1 MKAVIEVDV
10 PKYQI
15 GQEVSV
21 YFKDTMCVKS
31 VCKKKQTR
39 KKKTSSGDSNAK
51 ESRCN
56 NSIVEEL
63 EEIKKELQEHINV
76 FGTEF
81 GCELTQVQQMN
92 NCAVQRDIDVINEH
106 ISKLKGE

>member
-10 PKYQI
+10 PEYQI

-39 KKKTSSGDSNAK
+39 KKKTPVSSSDSGAWDFHYSGHGDY
-51 ESRCN
+51 EEERRCFYGDF
-56 NSIVEEL
+56 S
-63 EEIKKELQEHINV
+63 
-76 FGTEF
+76 
-81 GCELTQVQQMN
+81 
-92 NCAVQRDIDVINEH
+92 
-106 ISKLKGE
+106 

>member
-10 PKYQI
+10 PEYQI

-39 KKKTSSGDSNAK
+39 KKETSSNDSSAWDFHYSGHGDY
-51 ESRCN
+51 EEERRCFYGD
-56 NSIVEEL
+56 
-63 EEIKKELQEHINV
+63 
-76 FGTEF
+76 FG
-81 GCELTQVQQMN
+81 
-92 NCAVQRDIDVINEH
+92 
-106 ISKLKGE
+106 

>member
-10 PKYQI
+10 PEYQI
-15 GQEVSV
+15 GQDVSV

-39 KKKTSSGDSNAK
+39 KKKTSSYDSSAK

-56 NSIVEEL
+56 NCQNNTDELSGECYECVKGIEDWYEPL
-63 EEIKKELQEHINV
+63 EENKE
-76 FGTEF
+76 
-81 GCELTQVQQMN
+81 
-92 NCAVQRDIDVINEH
+92 
-106 ISKLKGE
+106 

>member
-10 PKYQI
+10 PEYQI

-31 VCKKKQTR
+31 VCQKKQTR
-39 KKKTSSGDSNAK
+39 KKKTSSGDSSAK

-56 NSIVEEL
+56 NCQNNTDERNILGDIYDTVYRA
-63 EEIKKELQEHINV
+63 NV
-76 FGTEF
+76 
-81 GCELTQVQQMN
+81 MN
-92 NCAVQRDIDVINEH
+92 V
-106 ISKLKGE
+106 

>member
-10 PKYQI
+10 PEYQI

-39 KKKTSSGDSNAK
+39 KKTSSSDSSAWDFHYSGHGDY
-51 ESRCN
+51 EEERRCFYGDY
-56 NSIVEEL
+56 S
-63 EEIKKELQEHINV
+63 
-76 FGTEF
+76 
-81 GCELTQVQQMN
+81 
-92 NCAVQRDIDVINEH
+92 
-106 ISKLKGE
+106 